1 MGDWVQAS
9 GVVTAS
15 SLAIG
20 ILLVFA
26 AGFIVWVIWTF
37 NRLVKARNQQAE
49 AWSGVDVQ
57 LKKRADLVPPL
68 AACVAAYA
76 RHEKAVQESAASARN
91 SQENAVPAL
100 RQLIAIAESYPE
112 LKADQNFRDLSTRLV
127 AIEDDLQYARRYYNG
142 SVRDF
147 RNLAESFP
155 TNLVATTLRFQP
167 GEFFEVENVLERANP
182 TVAL

>member
-1 MGDWVQAS
+1 MPTALTLTGLLLFL
-9 GVVTAS
+9 VVALS
-15 SLAIG
+15 
-20 ILLVFA
+20 
-26 AGFIVWVIWTF
+26 VWVVWTF

-76 RHEKAVQESAASARN
+76 RHEKSLQESVAASR
-91 SQENAVPAL
+91 SDSTSTVTAL
-100 RQLIAIAESYPE
+100 RQLIAIAENYPD
-112 LKADQNFRDLSTRLV
+112 LKADQNFRDLSGRLV
-127 AIEDDLQYARRYYNG
+127 AIEDDLQYARRYFNG

-155 TNLVATTLRFQP
+155 TNLVAGTFRFRP
-167 GEFFEVENVLERANP
+167 GEFFEVENVLDRSNP
-182 TVAL
+182 EVVL